1 MTFTRTNRCDKC
13 FNLIIV
19 SLFLFFVHIF
29 QAIAVAIITMKE
41 LYYTYHIRHQPATK
55 EVVINDPYGYK
66 PARRMIDS
74 CAFKMYSHWVK
85 RWPDQD
91 QNRAALFQNT
101 PKTELRR
108 SGTINVPAF
117 LYQLNSPWIKKAS
130 SYRQLSEA
138 LIKKREDSR

>member
-1 MTFTRTNRCDKC
+1 M
-13 FNLIIV
+13 
-19 SLFLFFVHIF
+19 
-29 QAIAVAIITMKE
+29 AVAIITMKE

-55 EVVINDPYGYK
+55 EVVIKDPYGYK

-91 QNRAALFQNT
+91 QNRAALFQNV

-108 SGTINVPAF
+108 TGTINVPAF

-138 LIKKREDSR
+138 LSKKREDSSASR

>member
-1 MTFTRTNRCDKC
+1 
-13 FNLIIV
+13 
-19 SLFLFFVHIF
+19 
-29 QAIAVAIITMKE
+29 MKE

-66 PARRMIDS
+66 PVRRRIDS
-74 CAFKMYSHWVK
+74 SAFKMYSHWVK

-91 QNRAALFQNT
+91 QNRAALFQNI
-101 PKTELRR
+101 PKTEIRR
-108 SGTINVPAF
+108 SGTLDPPVF

-138 LIKKREDSR
+138 LTRKREDSGTS